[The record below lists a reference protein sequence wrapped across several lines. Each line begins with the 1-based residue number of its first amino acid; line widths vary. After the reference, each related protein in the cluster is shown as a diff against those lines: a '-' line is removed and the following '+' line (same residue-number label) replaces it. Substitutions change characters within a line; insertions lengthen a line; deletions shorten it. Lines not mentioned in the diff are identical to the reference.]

1 MTSLPG
7 AERRRSAVWPF
18 PPESVSLASVSD
30 HPRPPAHTH
39 CENCGTPLTGPF
51 CAHCGQRDLDLNRS
65 LRHLGHEVLESF
77 LHFDAKW
84 FRGLVDLLFR
94 PGFLTT
100 EYIAGRRTR
109 HIPPFRLYLF
119 TSLVYFFLAFTF
131 AQKIPPLFRADPP
144 AAAAAA
150 IKEAAAQKKSRST
163 TAPGAAKSGFDVSRA
178 KADSPP
184 GAVKFSFDGKENGPL
199 MRLLNDRLGT
209 EEARGHF
216 SEALLHRAP
225 QIIIVCLPIFALLSA
240 WFFRRPGLYFF
251 AHLVFSLH
259 LHTFYYLWTMFIDG
273 WSGLLDTA
281 FPGLGGLLRFAG
293 VLYFLSYLFRTFRA
307 VFGRSR
313 WATLWRGSLL
323 FLCYGFAMIFVF
335 FGALAVTVWL
345 G

>member
-1 MTSLPG
+1 M
-7 AERRRSAVWPF
+7 
-18 PPESVSLASVSD
+18 SD
-30 HPRPPAHTH
+30 LPRPPAHTH
-39 CENCGTPLTGPF
+39 CENCGTPLAGPF

-94 PGFLTT
+94 PGFLTA

-131 AQKIPPLFRADPP
+131 APPTPELFRTDAPTATD
-144 AAAAAA
+144 AATVPVR
-150 IKEAAAQKKSRST
+150 KKSR
-163 TAPGAAKSGFDVSRA
+163 APAAPAAPAAAKSGFDVSRA
-178 KADSPP
+178 KPGSPP
-184 GAVKFSFDGKENGPL
+184 GAATFSFNGQQDGPL
-199 MRLLNDRLGT
+199 MRLLNARLGT

-216 SEALLHRAP
+216 SETLLHRAP
-225 QIIIVCLPIFALLSA
+225 QIVIVCLPIFALLSA

-273 WSGLLDTA
+273 WSGVVDTA

-293 VLYFLSYLFRTFRA
+293 VLYFSSYLFRSFRA

-313 WATLWRGSLL
+313 GATLWRGSLL
-323 FLCYGFAMIFVF
+323 FLLYGFAMLFVF
-335 FGALAVTVWL
+335 FGALAFTVWL

>member
-1 MTSLPG
+1 M
-7 AERRRSAVWPF
+7 
-18 PPESVSLASVSD
+18 SD

-39 CENCGTPLTGPF
+39 CENCGTPLSGPY
-51 CAHCGQRDLDLNRS
+51 CPHCGQRDLDLHRS

-119 TSLVYFFLAFTF
+119 TSLVYFFIAFTF
-131 AQKIPPLFRADPP
+131 APKPPPLFRADPP
-144 AAAAAA
+144 SAAATKVGAVAADAAAAPVP
-150 IKEAAAQKKSRST
+150 KKSRESA
-163 TAPGAAKSGFDVSRA
+163 APGAAKSGFDVARA
-178 KADSPP
+178 KPGSAP
-184 GAVKFSFDGKENGPL
+184 GAVRFSFDGKEDGPGL
-199 MRLLNDRLGT
+199 RLLNERLGT

-225 QIIIVCLPIFALLSA
+225 QIIFVCLPIFALLSS

-259 LHTFYYLWTMFIDG
+259 LHTFFYLWSMFIDG
-273 WSGLLDTA
+273 WSGVVETA
-281 FPGLGGLLRFAG
+281 LPGLAGLLRFAG

-323 FLCYGFAMIFVF
+323 FLGYGFAMLFVF
-335 FGALAVTVWL
+335 CGALAVTVWL